1 MFWHFLKVVYSRA
14 CESRGVWIKV
24 RKLKTITHLSIAALC
39 VIINLAFAEFYQA
52 KCEYKALL

>member
-24 RKLKTITHLSIAALC
+24 RKLKDEICLKNKMKRCI
-39 VIINLAFAEFYQA
+39 VISNTLERYRVIGLYW
-52 KCEYKALL
+52 